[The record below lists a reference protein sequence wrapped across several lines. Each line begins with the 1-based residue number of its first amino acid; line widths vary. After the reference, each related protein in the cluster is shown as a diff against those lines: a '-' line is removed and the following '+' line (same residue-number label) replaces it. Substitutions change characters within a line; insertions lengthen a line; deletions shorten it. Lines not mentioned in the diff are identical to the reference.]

1 MGWSSKGRK
10 HDQPPSPKPTPSDGW
25 NPGSSICLHS
35 KNETKRKLVE
45 QKGGSN
51 KMLEMFMRRIHLK
64 AMIESLKQYQ
74 TTTKVW
80 ERCSLF
86 YSMFFLLLWRSPL
99 VFLWINP
106 ILDCISEFD
115 SNTGKKS
122 CTSSCTPKTVRNE
135 MHSLHQVVCNLF
147 LFRGI
152 YSSSAL

>member
-1 MGWSSKGRK
+1 MTNHLPQNQPQVMAETLEAQFVCTQRMKQKENSWNKKGDLTRCW
-10 HDQPPSPKPTPSDGW
+10 Q
-25 NPGSSICLHS
+25 
-35 KNETKRKLVE
+35 
-45 QKGGSN
+45 
-51 KMLEMFMRRIHLK
+51 MFMRRTHLK

-152 YSSSAL
+152 YSSSTL